1 MTYHIVN
8 QKFLKIIKQYLFAT
22 SASSLFANDTNPKP
36 FDPRSL
42 KIISTS
48 FTFPNFSNIALK
60 SGSRNR
66 KGIFDT
72 CNRFDSVLFD
82 SSEKNGST
90 IRNGKFVAII
100 KSNYWNFSYRI

>member
-66 KGIFDT
+66 KGIFET

-82 SSEKNGST
+82 SSEKKWFNNT
-90 IRNGKFVAII
+90 KRKICCN
-100 KSNYWNFSYRI
+100 N